1 MIRHLAAG
9 PPGRSGAVVVP
20 GLCTTSEEG
29 VLTITQPAGANRAT
43 QVVLRPARVSDMFLL
58 MDLADQ
64 VGYCL
69 NPEWIRTRLR
79 AEPASEAHVVATLQD
94 IPVGAAHVYLSPR
107 QTPGGAV
114 RASVTALAVDE
125 EHRDE
130 RIGSRLLTRCEELAR
145 EMGAHT
151 LEIVIPSRRH
161 EDLHEFW
168 HRHGYARDGSSPFVK
183 VLGARP

>member
-1 MIRHLAAG
+1 M
-9 PPGRSGAVVVP
+9 
-20 GLCTTSEEG
+20 
-29 VLTITQPAGANRAT
+29 TIPQPAGANRAA

-64 VGYCL
+64 VGYSL

-79 AEPASEAHVVATLQD
+79 AEPATEDHVVATLHD

-107 QTPGGAV
+107 QTPEDAV
-114 RASVTALAVDE
+114 RASVTALVVDE

-130 RIGSRLLTRCEELAR
+130 RIGSRLLDRCEELAR
-145 EMGAHT
+145 QMGAHT

-161 EDLHEFW
+161 EDLHGFW
-168 HRHGYARDGSSPFVK
+168 QRHGYARDGSSPFAK

>member
-1 MIRHLAAG
+1 M
-9 PPGRSGAVVVP
+9 
-20 GLCTTSEEG
+20 
-29 VLTITQPAGANRAT
+29 TITQPAGADRAAPI
-43 QVVLRPARVSDMFLL
+43 VLRPARVSDMFLL

-79 AEPASEAHVVATLQD
+79 AEPGTEAHVVATLQD
-94 IPVGAAHVYLSPR
+94 LLVGAAHVYLSPR
-107 QTPGGAV
+107 QAPGGAV

-130 RIGSRLLTRCEELAR
+130 RIGSGLLARCEELAR
-145 EMGAHT
+145 GMGAHT

-161 EDLHEFW
+161 EDLRGFW
-168 HRHGYARDGSSPFVK
+168 HRHGYARDDASPFVK